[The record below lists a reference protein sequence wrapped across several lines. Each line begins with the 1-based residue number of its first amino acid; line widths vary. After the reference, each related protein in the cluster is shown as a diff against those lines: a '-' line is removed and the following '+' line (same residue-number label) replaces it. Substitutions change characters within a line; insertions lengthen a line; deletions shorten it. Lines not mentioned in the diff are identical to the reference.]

1 MNVEM
6 KVLFVCTD
14 DYPFTGACTSLLRNM
29 FFEGKLVEKISQLDV
44 LTVKYRL
51 DDIDKVLDKG
61 INVHRILSW
70 QFIYVDEIRKKI
82 KKHPF
87 LSLFGVFQKALLVCN
102 RRLFPHNYFNP
113 PTVRA
118 FLRGLNKVN
127 ALQYQAIVAVGGDFH
142 AVEAVRRYI
151 KNHHGPRFILY
162 QVDPCYSKMTESSVT
177 LNSRKKFECQVY
189 SSADLVL
196 TTPIIRNE
204 AAHNHCKPYVHKFV
218 AIEFPNVTKYYANY
232 LQQKRN
238 SKKDKTI
245 MCLFAGSI
253 YSNIRDP
260 RYTLELFKK
269 LNNDHLRLI
278 LVGVRKEQLPEEYN
292 TDWIQCM
299 GVRSLDET
307 RDMIA
312 NADLLVNI
320 GNAMKNQVPSKLF
333 EYISTGLPIVNIYKN
348 EDCPSLQYMD
358 KYPCAINL
366 IEDPQKM
373 NLNAVNLKNFI
384 CTYAGRQSNIEE
396 ILQIYARCTP
406 EYCAGQML
414 KAIAE
419 N

>member
-1 MNVEM
+1 M
-6 KVLFVCTD
+6 KVLFVCSD

-29 FFEGKLVEKISQLDV
+29 FFEGKLAEKISQLDV

-51 DDIDKVLDKG
+51 DDIDKAPDKG
-61 INVHRILSW
+61 INVYRILSW

-102 RRLFPHNYFNP
+102 RILFPHNYFNP

-151 KNHHGPRFILY
+151 KNHHGPKFIFY
-162 QVDPCYSKMTESSVT
+162 QVDPCYSKMTESPAT
-177 LNSRKKFECQVY
+177 LDSRKKFECQVY

-232 LQQKRN
+232 LQKNRK

-260 RYTLELFKK
+260 RYTLELFKRIAGEQI
-269 LNNDHLRLI
+269 HLVF
-278 LVGVRKEQLPEEYN
+278 VGVKQEQLPSEYKYE
-292 TDWIQCM
+292 WIHCM
-299 GVRSLDET
+299 GIRSLDET
-307 RDMIA
+307 QKMIA
-312 NADLLVNI
+312 EADFLVNI
-320 GNAMKNQVPSKLF
+320 GNAMLNQVPSKLF
-333 EYISTGLPIVNIYKN
+333 EYISTGIPIINICKHKR
-348 EDCPSLQYMD
+348 CPTQPYMN
-358 KYPCAINL
+358 KYHYAINI
-366 IEDPQKM
+366 IEDATA
-373 NLNAVNLKNFI
+373 LDVNAEKLRCFI
-384 CTYAGRQSNIEE
+384 NENVDKRADIKE
-396 ILQIYARCTP
+396 ILRRFATCTP
-406 EYCAGQML
+406 EYCATQML
-414 KAIAE
+414 TAI
-419 N
+419 NGQ